1 MIGSSGCG
9 KTTLLSCIL
18 GMNNLDDGIISVFGQ
33 KVVKDKRLKGSHRIG
48 YMPQETALVG
58 ELTVK
63 ETVNFFG
70 NIFEMNRLKL
80 KERFKMIR
88 NLLELPPDDLRVE
101 NCSGGEKR
109 RVSFAAAIIHEPD
122 LLILDEPT
130 VGLDPL
136 LREKIWDF
144 LWNATRTTKLS
155 VILTTHYID
164 EAQKSDTVGLMR
176 NGVILTED
184 SPANIME
191 RVGTHRL
198 EDAFVEFC
206 NQQTIKEKCGMKVE
220 ETLRN
225 FAETNTEQIAEER
238 KDEKENKEENR
249 SFWRWQ
255 VITAL
260 LEKYFLQ
267 FKRQPA

>member
-1 MIGSSGCG
+1 
-9 KTTLLSCIL
+9 
-18 GMNNLDDGIISVFGQ
+18 MNNLDDGKISVFGH
-33 KVVKDKRLKGSHRIG
+33 KVVNNKRLKGSHRIG

-70 NIFEMNRLKL
+70 NIFELNRMKIE
-80 KERFKMIR
+80 ERFEMIR

-109 RVSFAAAIIHEPD
+109 RVSFAAAIIHEPN

-164 EAQKSDTVGLMR
+164 EAQKSDTVGLIR
-176 NGVILTED
+176 NGVMLTED

-198 EDAFVEFC
+198 EDAFVAFC
-206 NQQTIKEKCGMKVE
+206 NQQTVKEKCEKN
-220 ETLRN
+220 LRN
-225 FAETNTEQIAEER
+225 FVETNTEEIAEKR
-238 KDEKENKEENR
+238 KNEKENKEELR
-249 SFWRWQ
+249 KFWRWQ

-260 LEKYFLQ
+260 LGKYYLQ